1 MSSQPECYVHVVL
14 PGSTEFVTA
23 GRFSLARDRQAQP
36 VGTFVYGRRY
46 RERPDAVELD
56 PVQLKLRQ
64 GPFETARLGGFFGAL
79 RDALPDHWG
88 RRVIA
93 RHGGLGEPSDFD
105 LLLLGPDDRC
115 GAVGFGRGVEPPAP
129 QRCFNRTLDLERIKL
144 AADAI
149 LNEEPL
155 RAGSALEQ
163 VEELLGQAGTSMGG
177 ARPKT
182 TVETDNALWLAKFPA
197 PADTWNQPRVEHGLL
212 LLARRCGLQVAAS
225 RLTRV
230 GDADVLLVK
239 RFDRDWGEFGY
250 RRHRMVSA
258 LTLLQAEDSAT
269 DDRGKWSY
277 LLLAD
282 ELRRVSAQPAVDLR
296 ELFGRICFNAAVSN
310 MDDHP
315 RNHALL
321 ARSRS
326 WQLSPAYDLT
336 PSPVQAQTRRDLAMA
351 CGLVNRNPSRRA
363 NRRAILAAAGRFLLR
378 PEEAEAIASRIFST
392 VAASWEACL
401 REAVVSPVDC
411 QRLSRAFLYPGLEL
425 EPQADW

>member
-1 MSSQPECYVHVVL
+1 MPSDLECYVYVVL
-14 PGSTEFVTA
+14 PGSPEFITA
-23 GRFSLARDRQAQP
+23 GRFSQSRDRQGQP
-36 VGTFVYGRRY
+36 VGTFIYGRRY
-46 RERPDAVELD
+46 LERPDAVELD
-56 PVQLKLRQ
+56 PVQLRLRQ

-129 QRCFNRTLDLERIKL
+129 QRRFHRTLDLERIKQ

-149 LNEEPL
+149 LSEEPQ

-182 TVETDNALWLAKFPA
+182 TVEADQALWLAKFPA
-197 PADTWNQPRVEHGLL
+197 PSDTWNQPRVEHGLL
-212 LLARRCGLQVAAS
+212 LLARRCGLQVASS

-230 GDADVLLVK
+230 GAADVLLVK
-239 RFDRDWGEFGY
+239 RFDRDWSEAGY

-258 LTLLQAEDSAT
+258 LTVLQAEDSAT
-269 DDRGKWSY
+269 DRAKWSY

-336 PSPVQAQTRRDLAMA
+336 PSPVQAEIRRDLAMA
-351 CGLVNRNPSRRA
+351 CGLVDRSPSCWA
-363 NRRAILAAAGRFLLR
+363 NRRAILAAAGRFLLQ
-378 PEEAEAIASRIFST
+378 PAEAETILTRIVST
-392 VAASWEACL
+392 VASSWEASL
-401 REAVVSPVDC
+401 REAAVSPGDC

-425 EPQADW
+425 DPEVEG

>member
-1 MSSQPECYVHVVL
+1 MPSDLECYVYVVP
-14 PGSTEFVTA
+14 PGSTEFITA
-23 GRFSLARDRQAQP
+23 GRFSLSSDRQGQP
-36 VGTFVYGRRY
+36 VGTFIYGRRY
-46 RERPDAVELD
+46 LERPDAVELD
-56 PVQLKLRQ
+56 PVQLRLRQ

-129 QRCFNRTLDLERIKL
+129 QRRFHRTLDLERIKQ
-144 AADAI
+144 AADVI
-149 LNEEPL
+149 LSEEPQ
-155 RAGSALEQ
+155 RAGSAREQ

-182 TVETDNALWLAKFPA
+182 TVEADQALWLAKFPA
-197 PADTWNQPRVEHGLL
+197 PSDTWNQPRVEHGLL
-212 LLARRCGLQVAAS
+212 LLARRCGLQVASS

-230 GDADVLLVK
+230 GAADVLLVK
-239 RFDRDWGEFGY
+239 RFDRDWSEAGY

-269 DDRGKWSY
+269 DRAKWSY

-310 MDDHP
+310 IDDHP

-336 PSPVQAQTRRDLAMA
+336 PSPVQAEIRRDLAMA
-351 CGLVNRNPSRRA
+351 CGLVDRSPSRWA
-363 NRRAILAAAGRFLLR
+363 NRRAILAAAGRFLLQ
-378 PEEAEAIASRIFST
+378 PAEAEAILTRIVST
-392 VAASWEACL
+392 VASSWEATL
-401 REAVVSPVDC
+401 REAAVSPGDC

-425 EPQADW
+425 DPEVEG

>member
-1 MSSQPECYVHVVL
+1 MPPPPECFVYVVL

-23 GRFSLARDRQAQP
+23 GRFSVSSNRQGQP

-56 PVQLKLRQ
+56 PVQLRLRQ

-115 GAVGFGRGVEPPAP
+115 GAVSFGRGVEPPAP
-129 QRCFNRTLDLERIKL
+129 QRRFNRTLDLERIKN

-149 LNEEPL
+149 LSEEPQ

-182 TVETDNALWLAKFPA
+182 TVEADNALWLAKFPA
-197 PADTWNQPRVEHGLL
+197 PSDTWNQPRVEHGLL
-212 LLARRCGLQVAAS
+212 LLARRCGLQVAES

-239 RFDRDWGEFGY
+239 RFDRDWSESGY

-269 DDRGKWSY
+269 DRGKWSY

-282 ELRRVSAQPAVDLR
+282 ELRRVSAQPAADLW

-336 PSPVQAQTRRDLAMA
+336 PSPVQAETRRDLAMA
-351 CGLVNRNPSRRA
+351 CGQVNRRPSRWA
-363 NRRAILAAAGRFLLR
+363 NRRAILAAAGRFLLK
-378 PEEAEAIASRIFST
+378 PAEAEAIASRIFTT
-392 VAASWEACL
+392 VATRWEASL
-401 REAVVSPVDC
+401 REATVSPSEC
-411 QRLSRAFLYPGLEL
+411 QRLGRAFLYPGLEL
-425 EPQADW
+425 DPVGEV

>member
-1 MSSQPECYVHVVL
+1 MPSDFECYVYVVP

-23 GRFSLARDRQAQP
+23 GRFSQSRNRQGQP

-46 RERPDAVELD
+46 RERADAVELD
-56 PVQLKLRQ
+56 PVQLRLRK

-115 GAVGFGRGVEPPAP
+115 GAVGFGLGVEPPAP
-129 QRCFNRTLDLERIKL
+129 QRRFHRTLDLERIRQ

-149 LNEEPL
+149 LSEEPQ
-155 RAGSALEQ
+155 RAGWALEQ

-182 TVETDNALWLAKFPA
+182 TVEADHALWLAKFPA

-212 LLARRCGLQVAAS
+212 LLAR
-225 RLTRV
+225 
-230 GDADVLLVK
+230 
-239 RFDRDWGEFGY
+239 
-250 RRHRMVSA
+250 
-258 LTLLQAEDSAT
+258 
-269 DDRGKWSY
+269 
-277 LLLAD
+277 
-282 ELRRVSAQPAVDLR
+282 
-296 ELFGRICFNAAVSN
+296 
-310 MDDHP
+310 
-315 RNHALL
+315 
-321 ARSRS
+321 SRS

-336 PSPVQAQTRRDLAMA
+336 PAPVQAETRRDLAMA
-351 CGLVNRNPSRRA
+351 CGLVDRSPSRWA
-363 NRRAILAAAGRFLLR
+363 NRRAILAAAGRFLLQ
-378 PEEAEAIASRIFST
+378 PAEAEAIATRIFTT
-392 VAASWEACL
+392 VATSWEACL
-401 REAVVSPVDC
+401 REAAVSPDDC

-425 EPQADW
+425 DPDMEG

>member
-1 MSSQPECYVHVVL
+1 
-14 PGSTEFVTA
+14 
-23 GRFSLARDRQAQP
+23 
-36 VGTFVYGRRY
+36 
-46 RERPDAVELD
+46 
-56 PVQLKLRQ
+56 
-64 GPFETARLGGFFGAL
+64 
-79 RDALPDHWG
+79 
-88 RRVIA
+88 
-93 RHGGLGEPSDFD
+93 
-105 LLLLGPDDRC
+105 
-115 GAVGFGRGVEPPAP
+115 
-129 QRCFNRTLDLERIKL
+129 
-144 AADAI
+144 
-149 LNEEPL
+149 
-155 RAGSALEQ
+155 
-163 VEELLGQAGTSMGG
+163 MGG

-182 TVETDNALWLAKFPA
+182 TVEADRALWLAKFPA
-197 PADTWNQPRVEHGLL
+197 PSDTWNQPRVEHGLL
-212 LLARRCGLQVAAS
+212 LMARRCGLQVASS

-239 RFDRDWGEFGY
+239 RFDREWSEAGY

-269 DDRGKWSY
+269 DRAKWSY

-336 PSPVQAQTRRDLAMA
+336 PSPVQAETRRDLAMA
-351 CGLVNRNPSRRA
+351 CGLVDRTPSRWA
-363 NRRAILAAAGRFLLR
+363 NRRSILAAAGRFLLQ
-378 PEEAEAIASRIFST
+378 PAEAQAILSRIVST
-392 VAASWEACL
+392 VATSWEASL
-401 REAVVSPVDC
+401 REAAVSPGDC

-425 EPQADW
+425 DPEVEG

>member
-1 MSSQPECYVHVVL
+1 MPSDLECYVYVVP
-14 PGSTEFVTA
+14 PGSTEFITA
-23 GRFSLARDRQAQP
+23 GRFSLSSDRQGQP
-36 VGTFVYGRRY
+36 VGTFVYGRSY
-46 RERPDAVELD
+46 RERADAVELD
-56 PVQLKLRQ
+56 PVQLRLRQ

-79 RDALPDHWG
+79 RDALPDYWG

-129 QRCFNRTLDLERIKL
+129 QRRFHRTLDLERIKQ

-149 LNEEPL
+149 LSEEPQ

-182 TVETDNALWLAKFPA
+182 TVEADQALWLAKFPA
-197 PADTWNQPRVEHGLL
+197 PSDTWNQPRVEHGLL
-212 LLARRCGLQVAAS
+212 SLARRCGLQVASS

-230 GDADVLLVK
+230 GAADVLLVK
-239 RFDRDWGEFGY
+239 RFDREWSEAGY

-258 LTLLQAEDSAT
+258 LTVLQAEDSVT
-269 DDRGKWSY
+269 DRAKWSY

-282 ELRRVSAQPAVDLR
+282 ELRRVSAQPEVDLH
-296 ELFGRICFNAAVSN
+296 ELFSRICFNAAVSN

-336 PSPVQAQTRRDLAMA
+336 PSPVQAEIRRDLAMA
-351 CGLVNRNPSRRA
+351 CGLVDRSPSRWA
-363 NRRAILAAAGRFLLR
+363 NRRVILAAAGRFLLQ
-378 PEEAEAIASRIFST
+378 PAEAEAILTRIVST
-392 VAASWEACL
+392 VASSWEASL
-401 REAVVSPVDC
+401 REAAVSPGDC

-425 EPQADW
+425 DPEVEG

>member
-1 MSSQPECYVHVVL
+1 MPSDFECYVYVVL

-23 GRFSLARDRQAQP
+23 GRFSQSRDRQGQP

-93 RHGGLGEPSDFD
+93 RHGGLGGPSDFD
-105 LLLLGPDDRC
+105 LLLQGPDDRC
-115 GAVGFGRGVEPPAP
+115 GAVGFGRSVEPPAP
-129 QRCFNRTLDLERIKL
+129 QRRFHRTLDLERIKQ

-149 LNEEPL
+149 LREEPQ
-155 RAGSALEQ
+155 RAGSVLEQ
-163 VEELLGQAGTSMGG
+163 VEELLGQAGTSLGG

-182 TVETDNALWLAKFPA
+182 TVEADQALWLAKFPA

-212 LLARRCGLQVAAS
+212 VLARRCGLQVASS

-239 RFDRDWGEFGY
+239 RFDREWSEAGY

-258 LTLLQAEDSAT
+258 LTVLQAEDSVT
-269 DDRGKWSY
+269 DRAKWSY

-336 PSPVQAQTRRDLAMA
+336 PAPVQAEIRRDLAMA
-351 CGLVNRNPSRRA
+351 CGLVDRTPCRWA
-363 NRRAILAAAGRFLLR
+363 NRRSILAAAGRFLLQ
-378 PEEAEAIASRIFST
+378 PAEAQAIFTRIVST
-392 VAASWEACL
+392 VASSWEASL
-401 REAVVSPVDC
+401 REAAVSPGDC

-425 EPQADW
+425 DPEVEG

>member
-1 MSSQPECYVHVVL
+1 MPSDLECYVYVVP
-14 PGSTEFVTA
+14 PGSTAFVTA
-23 GRFSLARDRQAQP
+23 GRFSQSRDRQDQP

-56 PVQLKLRQ
+56 PVQLRLRQ

-129 QRCFNRTLDLERIKL
+129 QRRFHRTLDLERIKQ

-149 LNEEPL
+149 LREEPH

-163 VEELLGQAGTSMGG
+163 VEELIGQAGTSMGG

-182 TVETDNALWLAKFPA
+182 TVESDQALWLAKFPA
-197 PADTWNQPRVEHGLL
+197 PSDTWNQPRVEHGLL
-212 LLARRCGLQVAAS
+212 LLARRCGLQVAES

-239 RFDRDWGEFGY
+239 RFDRDWSEGSY

-258 LTLLQAEDSAT
+258 LTLLQAEDSPT
-269 DDRGKWSY
+269 DRGKWSY

-310 MDDHP
+310 IDDHP

-321 ARSRS
+321 ARSTS

-336 PSPVQAQTRRDLAMA
+336 PAPLQAEIRRDLAMA
-351 CGLVNRNPSRRA
+351 CGLMEGSPSRWA
-363 NRRAILAAAGRFLLR
+363 NRRAILAGAGRFLLK
-378 PEEAEAIASRIFST
+378 PAEAEAILTRIFT
-392 VAASWEACL
+392 AVATSWEATL
-401 REAVVSPVDC
+401 REASVSPGDC

-425 EPQADW
+425 DPEVRG